1 MTKSAYMQKFRISVR
16 SITDEDRKSARAED
30 LAGANYIISF
40 NDGSIYYSKTASM
53 IEMAHLVKMRGD
65 NDKRLYI
72 HQDSVHRSITIRVE
86 PQDYGNE
93 EEFFGLS
100 EEDAVRMY
108 RYAYGLTGFHMT
120 RIYF

>member
-1 MTKSAYMQKFRISVR
+1 MQKFRISVR

-72 HQDSVHRSITIRVE
+72 HQDPVHRSITIRVE

-100 EEDAVRMY
+100 EEEAVRMY
-108 RYAYGLTGFHMT
+108 RYAYGLTGFHMK
-120 RIYF
+120 RIYV